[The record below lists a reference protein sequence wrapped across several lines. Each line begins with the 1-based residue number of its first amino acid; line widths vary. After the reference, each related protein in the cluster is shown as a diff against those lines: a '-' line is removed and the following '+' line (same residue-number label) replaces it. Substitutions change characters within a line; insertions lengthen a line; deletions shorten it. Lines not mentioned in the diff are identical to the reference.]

1 MASNEKFSDDLV
13 NQLVRTA
20 IDLKRET
27 TFVKGIAEIAS
38 ETQILGAI
46 LAEFLKK
53 SGRKIAETAY
63 AALDAAGL
71 TVEALAF
78 SELWR
83 RGNPEQN
90 DLWATEE
97 DHGLHQDHDE

>member
-1 MASNEKFSDDLV
+1 MTPNEKFSDDLV
-13 NQLVRTA
+13 HHLVHAA
-20 IDLKRET
+20 IVLKRESAFT
-27 TFVKGIAEIAS
+27 SGAAEIGSNS
-38 ETQILGAI
+38 EILGTI
-46 LAEFLKK
+46 LATYFEN

-83 RGNPEQN
+83 RSNPEQN
-90 DLWATEE
+90 DLWANE
-97 DHGLHQDHDE
+97 DHDLDGNRGN

>member
-1 MASNEKFSDDLV
+1 MTPDEKLADQIVSM
-13 NQLVRTA
+13 LVRTA

-27 TFVKGIAEIAS
+27 SFVPEAAEIAS
-38 ETQILGAI
+38 ESEILGQILVQY
-46 LAEFLKK
+46 FKM

-63 AALDAAGL
+63 AALDEAGL
-71 TVEALAF
+71 AVEALAF

-83 RGNPEQN
+83 KMNPDQN

-97 DHGLHQDHDE
+97 DYPDGNHN